1 VPVGRYRLLVF
12 TLSAAFAGLAGGI
25 YAFYLGY
32 LAPGSFPVL
41 LSVQYLVI
49 AVVGGL
55 GSVWGGLVGATA
67 VTLLAQALTTLGTE
81 PGMPDYAPAV
91 LSYAVYALLL
101 ILVVLFLP
109 RGLVPAFASAW
120 HARRRARS

>member
-1 VPVGRYRLLVF
+1 MNAWIEAGVLFTAGVGAGTINTVVGSG
-12 TLSAAFAGLAGGI
+12 TLI
-25 YAFYLGY
+25 T
-32 LAPGSFPVL
+32 FPVL

-67 VTLLAQALTTLGTE
+67 VTLLAQALSTLGTQ
-81 PGMPDYAPAV
+81 PGMPEYAPAV

-101 ILVVLFLP
+101 VLVVLFLP
-109 RGLVPAFASAW
+109 RGLVPAFASVW
-120 HARRRARS
+120 NARRRARSYE